1 MNKLEK
7 VGFWSSIVC
16 AVHCTLVPVATIGF
30 PIIGFSLVST
40 ELFEWILLSLSLIM
54 GLTSLCFGFR
64 KHKSLRAFSFL
75 TIGFALVVVARLLH
89 EHNSK
94 VGFHFDY
101 VNCMLIL
108 GGILISMSYFIN
120 NKLCANCKTCVEN
133 GCEH

>member
-7 VGFWSSIVC
+7 VGFWSSIIC
-16 AVHCTLVPVATIGF
+16 AVHCTLLPIATISF

-40 ELFEWILLSLSLIM
+40 EFMEWILLSISLIM

-64 KHKSLRAFSFL
+64 KHKSFKAFSYL

-101 VNCMLIL
+101 INCMLIL

-120 NKLCANCKTCVEN
+120 NKLCANCKTCAEN